1 MAGLLSPLA
10 RLEREC
16 PSVGGN
22 PARTDI
28 RQCNGL
34 HKSLPPRCAA
44 PGPSG
49 DGRRGRFSGNVRAA
63 PFTLLG
69 CLPVVHTSKFMRS
82 SFCSTPS
89 PMLYGNILV
98 RRSDSRLPCAGW
110 GRGEE
115 TRGHHSYSD
124 WGERGGGGHKAVPAV
139 WRKGGHAKGE
149 GFRTGNAIGMSMVG
163 QEPSLKIKEGPPRAV
178 CGRHSIGAGRRGVTP
193 LTLLSPHNSQIW
205 DTRQQGIACKKYC
218 YSCAPPSL
226 YRPPPS
232 LPPHTP

>member
-115 TRGHHSYSD
+115 IEGITVTLT
-124 WGERGGGGHKAVPAV
+124 GENE
-139 WRKGGHAKGE
+139 GE
-149 GFRTGNAIGMSMVG
+149 GGTKL
-163 QEPSLKIKEGPPRAV
+163 SLQFGGKEGMQR
-178 CGRHSIGAGRRGVTP
+178 GRDSGQAM
-193 LTLLSPHNSQIW
+193 
-205 DTRQQGIACKKYC
+205 
-218 YSCAPPSL
+218 PSV
-226 YRPPPS
+226 
-232 LPPHTP
+232 